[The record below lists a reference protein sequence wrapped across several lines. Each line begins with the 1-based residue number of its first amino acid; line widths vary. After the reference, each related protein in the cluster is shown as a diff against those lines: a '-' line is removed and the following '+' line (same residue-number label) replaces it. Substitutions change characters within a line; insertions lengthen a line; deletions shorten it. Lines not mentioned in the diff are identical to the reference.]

1 MKKLK
6 LLLSALL
13 LLGTTKSFSQN
24 VTNFYLFVINPNNCP
39 YSITGYWVDT
49 VEQTQWPLFFTAVD
63 TSSAVPYLWNGQAET
78 TSATSTMSI
87 CVVPAPPC
95 NINISN
101 CTMDCIQQVPV
112 TPGSYTILLCDSTI
126 GIDEQPSS
134 TALDNKYY
142 DLLGREIKDITT
154 YPMDYFYIKNGRK
167 YIKTQQ

>member
-1 MKKLK
+1 MKKL
-6 LLLSALL
+6 LLGALL
-13 LLGTTKSFSQN
+13 LLSTTKAYSQN

-49 VEQTQWPLFFTAVD
+49 AGASQGSLFFTSVD
-63 TSSAVPYLWNGQAET
+63 TSSVVPYLWNGQAET

-95 NINISN
+95 N

-126 GIDEQPSS
+126 GIEEQSS
-134 TALDNKYY
+134 SSLTDNKYY
-142 DLLGREIKDITT
+142 DLLGREIEDITT
-154 YPMDYFYIKNGRK
+154 YPMHSFYTKNGRR
-167 YIKTQQ
+167 YIKAQ